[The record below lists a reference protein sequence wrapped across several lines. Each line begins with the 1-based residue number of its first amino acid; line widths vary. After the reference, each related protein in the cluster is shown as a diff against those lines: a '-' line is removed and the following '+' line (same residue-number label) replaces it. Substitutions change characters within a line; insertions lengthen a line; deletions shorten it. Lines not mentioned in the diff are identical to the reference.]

1 MIALAWRNLWRQP
14 RRSLTALG
22 AVAVVVAFSTL
33 YYGIGGAV
41 GNSLYTQLTGS
52 GGQVQVHAAD
62 YRNVRD
68 FSGTLIPDADR
79 VNGLITTH
87 AGSGEVVG
95 VLDVPALLIHGDRS
109 RALALQGSDWPAGVR
124 RAYLSTNPL
133 TGTFV
138 TPGDSDSIV
147 LGTSLA
153 RALGV
158 GIGDR
163 VDVYAPGTEGFGAAS
178 YAVTG
183 LVDVIDPAAQAR
195 TALVSL
201 GAAQA
206 LAAPDAV
213 SRFEVHFPDVKRV
226 VDDGVSGSVAAE
238 LTPQLPKLQVE
249 TWRQLSPGLVKL
261 LNAFGP
267 MLAVITLI
275 FYVLAGLL
283 VVNTIYL
290 GLIER
295 VREFGV
301 LISLGMSGRAMMALV
316 TLESVLL
323 CAAGA
328 AVGAAIGTAG
338 VAVLGRGFTIPG
350 FQQYMASFGM
360 DPMFYPSVTA
370 AQVLQAVGFALA
382 TGVLAALWPAS
393 LAARLEPAEAMR
405 FAA

>member
-206 LAAPDAV
+206 LAAHDAV
-213 SRFEVHFPDVKRV
+213 SRFV